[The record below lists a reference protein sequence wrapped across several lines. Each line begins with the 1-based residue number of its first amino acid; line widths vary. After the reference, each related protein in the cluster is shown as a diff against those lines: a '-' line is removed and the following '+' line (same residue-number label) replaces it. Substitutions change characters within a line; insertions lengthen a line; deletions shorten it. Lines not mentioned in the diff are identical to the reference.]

1 MDEFVD
7 CLLREHNVFHLD
19 LAPLPKR
26 HALEV
31 AGTLTARVSELEADD
46 DDDDDEDP
54 AAIAAA
60 AAAAAA
66 AAEKSRSGVK
76 HGGEQGRERGRCVV
90 HMCAAVI

>member
-31 AGTLTARVSELEADD
+31 NRLLSTTYQLFVSYFVPLSAPATSSHKRLCLLALPKLYNYVAGG
-46 DDDDDEDP
+46 P
-54 AAIAAA
+54 
-60 AAAAAA
+60 
-66 AAEKSRSGVK
+66 
-76 HGGEQGRERGRCVV
+76 
-90 HMCAAVI
+90 

>member
-31 AGTLTARVSELEADD
+31 AGTLTASVSELEAADD
-46 DDDDDEDP
+46 DDDDDDDP
-54 AAIAAA
+54 AVIAAA

-66 AAEKSRSGVK
+66 AAEKTRSGVK
-76 HGGEQGRERGRCVV
+76 HGGEQGRERGR
-90 HMCAAVI
+90 

>member
-31 AGTLTARVSELEADD
+31 NRLPSTTYQLSQLFVSFLPHHLSCCLNAKARLRLRTFSLLFL
-46 DDDDDEDP
+46 
-54 AAIAAA
+54 
-60 AAAAAA
+60 
-66 AAEKSRSGVK
+66 S
-76 HGGEQGRERGRCVV
+76 C
-90 HMCAAVI
+90 